1 MAYSQITAIQ
11 QNIALDTTA
20 LAALDRGALVRSHFC
35 MQRSAGS
42 GSEPAFSYYGLEV
55 EAIKYET
62 AARYVGDSH
71 DLPGLPRDLPFGGGV
86 FAYFPYEFDG
96 KQPDSSGAIFWFVR
110 TLLVIDH
117 GGGKAVLVRLMSGEF
132 DDAAERRKLVELF
145 STISSSVV
153 ASRAR
158 PANQAPLDWQ
168 IDIAAAD
175 YFIAVGKVQ
184 DAIKRNEISQAI
196 LSIGLSKSTTS
207 SVEEVFDALR
217 KRRPS
222 PHVFMV
228 KSEYLS
234 LVGASPAMHLLKQGD
249 TLTIETDAGTRQIG
263 QSAEETEA
271 IKNELF
277 ASTKDREEQ
286 KMLVD
291 ETLMDL
297 RAIAIGGKVSMPVE
311 LEVRQLGNVM
321 HLFTVLEAQCS
332 PRLGALEAIT
342 ACLPAAAV
350 TGAPRKG
357 AMATVRAVES
367 KDRGPYGGV
376 VGLIGFNGSVDSA
389 IILRSAWLRNGTI
402 SMRCGGGITHA
413 SIAIDEYNECHNKA
427 RAMMD
432 AVAEAERG

>member
-1 MAYSQITAIQ
+1 
-11 QNIALDTTA
+11 
-20 LAALDRGALVRSHFC
+20 
-35 MQRSAGS
+35 MQRSAG
-42 GSEPAFSYYGLEV
+42 GGAEPAFTYYGLEV
-55 EAIKYET
+55 EAVALEA
-62 AARYVGDSH
+62 AARYVGGGH
-71 DLPGLPRDLPFGGGV
+71 DLPGLPQDLPFGGGV
-86 FAYFPYEFDG
+86 FAYFPYEFDSR
-96 KQPDSSGAIFWFVR
+96 QPDDSGAIFWLVR

-117 GGGKAVLVRLMSGEF
+117 GAGRAVLVRLMSGEF

-145 STISSSVV
+145 STISFSEA

-158 PANQAPLDWQ
+158 PADPAPRDWQ
-168 IDIAAAD
+168 IDIGMAD

-184 DAIKRNEISQAI
+184 DAIGRKEISQAI
-196 LSIGLSKSTTS
+196 LSIGLSKATTS

-222 PHVFMV
+222 PHVFMF
-228 KSEYLS
+228 KSEDLS
-234 LVGASPAMHLLKQGD
+234 VVGASPAMHLLKQGD
-249 TLTIETDAGTRQIG
+249 MLTIETDAGTREIG
-263 QSAEETEA
+263 RNAEETEA
-271 IKNELF
+271 IKDELLTS
-277 ASTKDREEQ
+277 AKDREEQ

-291 ETLMDL
+291 ETFMDL
-297 RAIAIGGKVSMPVE
+297 RALAVGGKVSMPVE

-321 HLFTVLEAQCS
+321 HLFTVLEARCS
-332 PRLGALEAIT
+332 PRLGAIDAIT

-357 AMATVRAVES
+357 AMATVRAVEG

-376 VGLIGFNGSVDSA
+376 VGLIGFNGSLDSA

-413 SIAIDEYNECHNKA
+413 SIATDEYNECLNKA